1 MCSAASLSWAK
12 CRPLLYRSASA
23 LYNRRPPDT
32 EGLAR
37 LYIGR
42 PFRYNDL
49 VAEIADDRS
58 YALVLGGGGTKGAY
72 QIGAWRAF
80 RELGLRFHAIVGAS
94 VGALNGAL
102 MAQGAYDAAIE
113 LWRSVSIDRIVAV
126 PSSLAGNKRTP
137 ASHNRFASFAELNRF
152 ILRNHGLDTKPLR
165 DLIHRS
171 VDELLI
177 RSSGI
182 DFGITTYEL
191 TNLKALSIF
200 LEEIPDG
207 LLADYL
213 LASASFPAFR
223 AAEIQGKRFT
233 DGGVFDNVPFR
244 MARSRGYRRIIVV
257 DISGL
262 GVNRKPDVVGTETV
276 YIKNSIEMGNIFD
289 LDQEFIRRFM
299 ELGYLDT
306 MRVFGRYQGIRYFV
320 APDPA
325 LAAEL
330 GSLVREG
337 AAAPSIAAM
346 IGGEP
351 GVARLRRLREHL
363 PRDMREH
370 RDLVLPLVECAA
382 LALDIDRVRAYT
394 LSELLTEVR
403 AAQERVRSEE
413 LSIEHRHLRPT
424 LRFVRRVLRTG
435 DQSQSGLPKPPL
447 AYDLAIERFASARQR
462 AIVRG
467 ALHGLFPYLF
477 PGRVFLSMLDRYFES
492 RPAGALGS

>member
-1 MCSAASLSWAK
+1 MLRNQPLAGRK
-12 CRPLLYRSASA
+12 CRPLFYRSVSA
-23 LYNRRPPDT
+23 LYNRRPRDLRSPQ
-32 EGLAR
+32 
-37 LYIGR
+37 LYIVR
-42 PFRYNDL
+42 PFRYNDP
-49 VAEIADDRS
+49 VGDTADDRS

-113 LWRSVSIDRIVAV
+113 LWRSISIDRIVAV
-126 PSSLAGNKRTP
+126 PPSLAGGQRTA

-171 VDELLI
+171 VDEPLI
-177 RSSGI
+177 RSSGV

-191 TNLKALSIF
+191 TNHKALSIF
-200 LEEIPDG
+200 LEEIPEG

-233 DGGVFDNVPFR
+233 DGGVFDNIPFR

-262 GVNRKPDVVGTETV
+262 GFNRKPDVVGTETV
-276 YIKNSIEMGNIFD
+276 YIKNSIEMGSIFD

-306 MRVFGRYQGIRYFV
+306 MRVFGRYEGIRYFV
-320 APDPA
+320 APDPE

-330 GSLVREG
+330 RRLLQEG
-337 AAAPSIAAM
+337 ASTPSIA
-346 IGGEP
+346 GLLGSDP
-351 GVARLRRLREHL
+351 GRTLLRRLREHL

-370 RDLVLPLVECAA
+370 RNIVLALAECAA
-382 LALDIDRVRAYT
+382 LALDMERVRAYS
-394 LSELLTEVR
+394 LPEFLAEIR
-403 AAQERVRSEE
+403 AAGARVRGEE
-413 LSIEHRHLRPT
+413 GSIEHRSLRPA
-424 LRFVRRVLRTG
+424 LRLVRRVLRSG
-435 DQSQSGLPKPPL
+435 DQSHSGLPKPPL
-447 AYDLAIERFASARQR
+447 AYDLAIDRLASARQR
-462 AIVRG
+462 AILRG
-467 ALHGLFPYLF
+467 ALRGLFPYLL
-477 PGRVFLSMLDRYFES
+477 PGRVFLAILDRYFES
-492 RPAGALGS
+492 RPAGALES